1 MNYGRENVA
10 SAQDK
15 YYLSTRRAI
24 NFDRLIQKIVTEF
37 SMSDRHEYPSANSVG
52 TSAFVG
58 LGRDDEAA
66 AAIES
71 LKQIAIALT
80 SGVSTE
86 GATRVAIA
94 KTVADLIALIPTHGK
109 KL

>member
-1 MNYGRENVA
+1 M
-10 SAQDK
+10 
-15 YYLSTRRAI
+15 I
-24 NFDRLIQKIVTEF
+24 NFDRLVQKIVAEF
-37 SMSDRHEYPSANSVG
+37 SMSDRHESSSTTSVA

-71 LKQIAIALT
+71 LKQIATVLT

-86 GATRVAIA
+86 GASSVAVA
-94 KTVADLIALIPTHGK
+94 KTVTDLMALLPKHGS